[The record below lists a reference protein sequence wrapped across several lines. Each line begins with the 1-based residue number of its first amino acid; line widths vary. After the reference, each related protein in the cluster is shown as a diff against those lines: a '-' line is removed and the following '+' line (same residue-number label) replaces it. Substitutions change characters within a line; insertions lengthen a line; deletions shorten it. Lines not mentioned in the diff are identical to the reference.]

1 MCARSGEV
9 RRWAGCDIQ
18 RGARRIRGG
27 DTERGDVEALLWGAA
42 LTSPR
47 YISLEPALE
56 RIFCR
61 LSPPPARTDLF
72 APLPPRRVPTIP
84 VLGRPPSTFLY
95 AEPYVAPE
103 MLDREMEYERPYTN
117 HRATVLPGAPF
128 SFFFASPF
136 RPFFSF
142 YSIWPLPFFST
153 RLFLPSYSN
162 LLSLSFIAC
171 LSLYASIYLYLFYIY
186 TLNIRVLFLHYLRL
200 QTQIITLEFI
210 AYWCPSRKSNVSW
223 FVLLLL
229 LNICDPRFNQI
240 TESVNLWKRW
250 IFLAHEYVKCSFPT
264 KKWLEYIS
272 LTEILHRDKFV
283 V

>member
-128 SFFFASPF
+128 SFFSL
-136 RPFFSF
+136 
-142 YSIWPLPFFST
+142 PLSARF
-153 RLFLPSYSN
+153 
-162 LLSLSFIAC
+162 SLSTLSGRFLSSALVSFFRLIATYYLSHLSHAC
-171 LSLYASIYLYLFYIY
+171 LSMHLSISISFIY
-186 TLNIRVLFLHYLRL
+186 TRWTYAFSFF
-200 QTQIITLEFI
+200 IICVCKL
-210 AYWCPSRKSNVSW
+210 KS
-223 FVLLLL
+223 
-229 LNICDPRFNQI
+229 
-240 TESVNLWKRW
+240 
-250 IFLAHEYVKCSFPT
+250 
-264 KKWLEYIS
+264 
-272 LTEILHRDKFV
+272 
-283 V
+283 